1 MQRYDIELVLVCV
14 LLGPPLAGAIYL
26 VLGQMVESGPR
37 GLTSLD
43 FGLIGGALIFFYL
56 LAGPP
61 MLVGAIASAV
71 LARFLRSNALRLLAA
86 LPAGAVPFVILLG
99 WLADAEP
106 PLPRDLG
113 MLAVLALSGGLT
125 LTICL
130 SLVETFGTAL
140 RPRS

>member
-1 MQRYDIELVLVCV
+1 MQRYDIELVLVCLV
-14 LLGPPLAGAIYL
+14 LGPPLAGAIYL
-26 VLGQMVESGPR
+26 TLGQLVEQGPS
-37 GLTSLD
+37 GLTSID

-61 MLVGAIASAV
+61 MLIAAIASAV
-71 LARFLRSNALRLLAA
+71 LARFLHTNALRLLAA
-86 LPAGAVPFVILLG
+86 LPAGAVPFAILLG

-113 MLAVLALSGGLT
+113 MLAVVALSGAFT
-125 LTICL
+125 LVICV
-130 SLVETFGTAL
+130 SLVETFGKPL